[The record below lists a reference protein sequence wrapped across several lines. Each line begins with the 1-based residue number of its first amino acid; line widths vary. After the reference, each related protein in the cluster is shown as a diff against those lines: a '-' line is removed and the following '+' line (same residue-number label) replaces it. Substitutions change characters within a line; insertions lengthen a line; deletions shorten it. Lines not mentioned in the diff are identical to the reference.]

1 MMAVVYYLHFVAD
14 HRLEVVQDIQ
24 PFSPALSEI
33 QRDELIMVR
42 AYLTKRAADF
52 EWEST
57 HSQGLEPS
65 SESNDIP
72 LSTDIIAYR
81 YEVA

>member
-1 MMAVVYYLHFVAD
+1 MAVVNCSQIVAD
-14 HRLEVVQDIQ
+14 HRLEVVPVIQ
-24 PFSPALSEI
+24 PFSSALSEI

-57 HSQGLEPS
+57 TSQGLEPS

>member
-1 MMAVVYYLHFVAD
+1 MAVAHYSHIVAD
-14 HRLEVVQDIQ
+14 HRLEVDPVIQ

-57 HSQGLEPS
+57 TSQGLEPS

-72 LSTDIIAYR
+72 LSTDIVAYR

>member
-1 MMAVVYYLHFVAD
+1 MAVVNYSQIVAD
-14 HRLEVVQDIQ
+14 YRLEVVPVIQ
-24 PFSPALSEI
+24 PFSSALSEI
-33 QRDELIMVR
+33 QRDELVMVR

-57 HSQGLEPS
+57 TSQGLEPS